1 LGDDSYAAI
10 DESIAMR
17 ILKVGI
23 ASYAG
28 MKARTMSIA
37 RGKLKPLPGDP
48 KVWFP
53 SAESLVKVLSDKNR
67 KLFGTIRDAQPKS
80 LAELAE
86 LTGRKTSNLSR
97 TLRTMERYRI
107 VELER
112 QRQGRVVARVPYQ
125 SVTVD
130 LSLGAPERRG

>member
-1 LGDDSYAAI
+1 
-10 DESIAMR
+10 MR

-23 ASYAG
+23 ASYSD
-28 MKARTMSIA
+28 MKARTMAIA

-67 KLFGTIRDAQPKS
+67 MLLGTIRDTEPKS

-97 TLRTMERYRI
+97 TLKTMERYGI
-107 VELER
+107 VKLER
-112 QRQGRVVARVPYQ
+112 RQHGGVIARVPYQ

-130 LSLGAPERRG
+130 LSLGVPERRG

>member
-1 LGDDSYAAI
+1 
-10 DESIAMR
+10 MR

-23 ASYAG
+23 ASYSD
-28 MKARTMSIA
+28 MKARTMAIA
-37 RGKLKPLPGDP
+37 RGKLKPQPGDP

-67 KLFGTIRDAQPKS
+67 MLLGAIRSAEPKS

-97 TLRTMERYRI
+97 TLRTMERYGI
-107 VELER
+107 VTLER
-112 QRQGRVVARVPYQ
+112 QRHGRVVARVPYQ

-130 LSLGAPERRG
+130 LSLRAARNQ

>member
-1 LGDDSYAAI
+1 M
-10 DESIAMR
+10 AMK

-23 ASYAG
+23 ASYSD
-28 MKARTMSIA
+28 MKARTMAIA

-67 KLFGTIRDAQPKS
+67 MLLGTIRDAEPKS

-97 TLRTMERYRI
+97 TLKTMERYGI
-107 VELER
+107 VKLKRER
-112 QRQGRVVARVPYQ
+112 HGRVTAHVPYQ

-130 LSLGAPERRG
+130 LSLRAPERRVSNS

>member
-1 LGDDSYAAI
+1 
-10 DESIAMR
+10 MR

-23 ASYAG
+23 ASYAD
-28 MKARTMSIA
+28 MKARTMAIA

-67 KLFGTIRDAQPKS
+67 MLLGTIREAEPKS
-80 LAELAE
+80 LGELAE

-97 TLRTMERYRI
+97 TLRTMERYGI
-107 VELER
+107 VKLER
-112 QRQGRVVARVPYQ
+112 QERGRVIARVPYQ

-130 LSLGAPERRG
+130 LSLDVPERRG